1 MVGWFGVWGQHL
13 GLGRASAAL
22 LTSAYLY
29 RIFQHVPRF
38 VPPPQGCLFGSRKKM
53 AASTKPTCSRALRL
67 VLPFALVAF
76 SQAEDSLVRGE
87 SDLSLAE
94 IRARNPGADGTLAN
108 ALKPAEDTSA
118 SQRILI
124 VDGSARQID
133 KVACN
138 LVYYENATSGS

>member
-1 MVGWFGVWGQHL
+1 
-13 GLGRASAAL
+13 
-22 LTSAYLY
+22 
-29 RIFQHVPRF
+29 
-38 VPPPQGCLFGSRKKM
+38 M

-138 LVYYENATSGS
+138 LVYYEKATSGS